1 MRLADFILRDMETIL
16 GQWEAF
22 AITLLP
28 FATDMKSL
36 ALRDHAQQI
45 LEAVAKDLST
55 SQTKEAQLEKSMGRA
70 PRLIGVPETAAQTRA
85 VLRARGGF
93 DINQLAAEYRALRAS
108 VLRLWIHACQPES
121 PHADD
126 IIRFN
131 EAIDQALAE
140 SISFFSVQVD
150 QARNLLLGML
160 GHDMRS
166 PLQTIQMTA
175 LYLAN
180 LNAGD
185 KVSGAASRLIRS
197 GARMQALLGD
207 MLDFNRTNLGL
218 GINIV
223 ATDVDLANLLAD
235 ELDQLRA
242 AHPERRVELEVVGDA
257 RGVWDGRRLQQLLGN
272 LVTNAIKY
280 GAPDAP
286 VRVVMTCGKTDVSF
300 EVRNRGPA
308 IEESSLDRIFD
319 PLHRGLNQIKTYDT
333 DGNLGLGLYIAREIA
348 KAHGGEIAAS
358 SDETETVFT
367 VRLPRRTHDAP
378 GLGQ

>member
-22 AITLLP
+22 ALTLLP
-28 FATDMKSL
+28 AATDMKSL
-36 ALRDHAQQI
+36 ELRDHAKQI

-108 VLRLWIHACQPES
+108 VLRLWIHACQPEA

-175 LYLAN
+175 VYLAN
-180 LNAGD
+180 LNAGE

-223 ATDVDLANLLAD
+223 PTDVDLANLLAD

-257 RGVWDGRRLQQLLGN
+257 QGVWDGRRLQQLLGN

-280 GAPDAP
+280 GASDAP
-286 VRVVMTCGKTDVSF
+286 VRVVMTCEETDVSF

-308 IEESSLDRIFD
+308 IEGSSLDRIFD
-319 PLHRGLNQIKTYDT
+319 PLQRGLNQMKTYDT

-348 KAHGGEIAAS
+348 KAHGGEIAAR
-358 SDETETVFT
+358 SDETETVFA
-367 VRLPRRTHDAP
+367 VRLPRRK
-378 GLGQ
+378 